1 MKINRNCEIK
11 FLYGL
16 IFFKKLI
23 LIAHSMWVFLKNE
36 KLIYKKT
43 FILFIN
49 YIIYN
54 INNINYFVS

>member
-54 INNINYFVS
+54 IM